1 MSDRNL
7 SRMFAFGHGVS
18 CERLPFS
25 DPSGDEGEVRQL
37 RSLNR
42 QLRTCGN
49 ITANNFD
56 MIVDIMIKRQGL
68 FISDAA
74 YEVHCEMG
82 SQVRENEQLDK
93 FRAQLT
99 ELQNIKAAGA
109 KAFFSCELRSA
120 PLAPRAKAKTAV
132 KTDGGSGSGS
142 ARGARRTGTGS
153 RLGGG
158 FGGGGGKK
166 RGTAGGA
173 KRTDAG
179 SMELG
184 VMGSQMSISSPNK

>member
-7 SRMFAFGHGVS
+7 SRMFAFGRGVS
-18 CERLPFS
+18 CARLPYS

-37 RSLNR
+37 RSLNK
-42 QLRTCGN
+42 QLRKCGN
-49 ITANNFD
+49 VTAKIFD
-56 MIVDIMIKRQGL
+56 MMMDIMIKRQGL

-82 SQVRENEQLDK
+82 SQVREREQLDK

-120 PLAPRAKAKTAV
+120 PLAPRAKAKAKTAV

-166 RGTAGGA
+166 CGTAGGA
-173 KRTDAG
+173 KRT